1 MRKQLPYFM
10 LLLIFAVPVSAQDL
24 PLLDVMLGGGFL
36 AGDVGGLGASAVG
49 PMAEINLNL
58 DEKYGI
64 FYSFSYHEALDVDA
78 AIYESLG
85 GFRYFFRNDDSNR
98 TFFVHALGG
107 GVEVDAF
114 RFRSAWAA
122 GAGVGMDMDLKRKFD
137 WRVFQFDYGAAFFG
151 SGTEHNFRL
160 TTGIVFHFG
169 SR

>member
-1 MRKQLPYFM
+1 MRKYLPCFI

-24 PLLDVMLGGGFL
+24 PLVDVMLGGGFL

-49 PMAEINLNL
+49 PMADINFNL

-85 GFRYFFRNDDSNR
+85 GLRYFFRNDDSNK
-98 TFFVHALGG
+98 TFFVHAMGG
-107 GVEVDAF
+107 GVEVDAI

-122 GAGVGMDMDLKRKFD
+122 GAGVGMDMEFKDKFD
-137 WRVFQFDYGAAFFG
+137 LRLFQFDYGAAFFPA
-151 SGTEHNFRL
+151 GTEHNFRL
-160 TTGIVFHFG
+160 STGIVFHFG